1 MKKDTWDLEDEIAK
15 LEAAGDTSDVSRLAD
30 LKAELEKIN
39 RKKAEYVT
47 EHPEQRRLVYRPRR
61 KEGDKAEEEPVLLKR
76 NLFDK
81 NGLPRHP
88 ERSVYYDPVMN
99 PFGVPPPGMPFMQR
113 LTLPGEVWSDDETDD
128 GDEIAMPKGPPPG
141 STVEEDDDIPMP
153 EGPPP
158 GKPSPAASPSPP
170 LPPNFSGVPNP
181 PPLPPG
187 PPPRV
192 TQCFSS
198 TCLIANIL
206 HSQNPQPRLGTPGS
220 ILPPPPPPPPGFVGN
235 PPPPF
240 GIPYPPPPGVPY
252 SPFPGVPPAPHAF
265 PNFPPPGFPTHPLPP
280 PPPGFFPKRNQSASS
295 IQDPL
300 SSIPHKTFQA
310 HREQTNAS
318 AHPSLPPNPKRNSVG
333 PLCPPSFPQKPI
345 TDKTGAELGAATI
358 SSAPQLRDFKKEAT
372 AFVPSA
378 LKRRKPGASGSAVTR
393 VDAAPSVGPDT
404 DAENSEIMTPARP
417 DLLSTLK
424 DRFGPVPAAEASP
437 DKKRKVDTN
446 KKDDYEKFVEDV
458 LRTAK

>member
-1 MKKDTWDLEDEIAK
+1 
-15 LEAAGDTSDVSRLAD
+15 
-30 LKAELEKIN
+30 
-39 RKKAEYVT
+39 
-47 EHPEQRRLVYRPRR
+47 
-61 KEGDKAEEEPVLLKR
+61 
-76 NLFDK
+76 
-81 NGLPRHP
+81 
-88 ERSVYYDPVMN
+88 
-99 PFGVPPPGMPFMQR
+99 
-113 LTLPGEVWSDDETDD
+113 
-128 GDEIAMPKGPPPG
+128 MPKGPPPG

-158 GKPSPAASPSPP
+158 GKPSPGMGLSPYDMITLKSLWSLLAASPSPP

-187 PPPRV
+187 PPPQV

-318 AHPSLPPNPKRNSVG
+318 GHPSLPPNPKRNSVG